1 MNVSPTNSRSV
12 DCGPF
17 EVATSS
23 GGVQAATGCDDGRI
37 GRLQHVCNG
46 MPEPAKSIALPQQG
60 TSAWNRLNSKT
71 KQHAHKLRQAMASA
85 LELHGL
91 GRWGREEIEAAGL
104 RDYQQAFGHA
114 ITARHW
120 WRQFDQVLERANG
133 SSQFDNLS
141 LYLPGRLIRKPA
153 GGSLGQA
160 ATTVPDLAAA
170 VLRIKNTNSPTAA
183 ELLLVWDS
191 AMGEYQRLLDS
202 GVADGRAR
210 RTVIAGLDASG
221 LPLAT
226 TRGALRR
233 NFARKLTRW
242 IEGGRK
248 PSAIRDLRV
257 ENSGRWSELP
267 LTEEDIH
274 KLTARG
280 LQGGVSK
287 AYRDAMAKGELSPE
301 VLRMYIA
308 NPASKSYVPKRVRDL
323 VQPDVEMLQDIH
335 HGPRQANL
343 RGAYIPRDWSDVLPG
358 DWYSADDTTLPLYY
372 WEEGDDGQPRMLRGQ
387 CLVMNDCRVGRIL
400 ALALHSERNYT
411 AKVIRGLILTA
422 HDTYGLP
429 RQGFMFERGIW
440 ASAKLLKGTN
450 DEVPGE
456 ETELGLREW
465 VKFRHAK
472 PGNARAKTVE
482 RIIGLLQTRMEGQP
496 GYCGRNEQTEKF
508 ERLQRKLL
516 DARSGKIHPS
526 EFLLHRDEWAARLHE
541 ICDEYNC
548 EAQDGK
554 MLGGMSPREAWESLF
569 DHSQPLMKLNQDTRY
584 LLANHRRPLKV
595 TRNGICV
602 QIGKERHWFRN
613 EFTGSLIGRILQV
626 YFNPDDLSS
635 VYVKLNSADTA
646 AVVVPAAPAIPAMS
660 ATREQMHAA
669 QASVDAHNRPSRTLY
684 QAIKPHFPDTGPSQ
698 FRRVVADLET
708 VEMGQEIAVEQAAIK
723 TAQSSE
729 DTMNRKANRLRREL
743 GAGAHIPLKRLE
755 IAAQLK
761 KELEK
766 DANPTPKL

>member
-1 MNVSPTNSRSV
+1 MTIRVSTNSAGLAQPGS
-12 DCGPF
+12 
-17 EVATSS
+17 
-23 GGVQAATGCDDGRI
+23 
-37 GRLQHVCNG
+37 
-46 MPEPAKSIALPQQG
+46 
-60 TSAWNRLNSKT
+60 SAWNRLNFKT

-85 LELHGL
+85 LELYHG

-104 RDYQQAFGHA
+104 RDYKQAFGHA
-114 ITARHW
+114 ITSRHW
-120 WRQFDQVLERANG
+120 WRQFDQVVDRANG
-133 SSQFDNLS
+133 STQFDNLS

-153 GGSLGQA
+153 VDTMARIAGI
-160 ATTVPDLAAA
+160 VPGLSAA
-170 VLRIKNTNSPTAA
+170 VLRIKNANSPTAA
-183 ELLLVWDS
+183 ELLLIWDS
-191 AMGEYQRLLDS
+191 AMGEYQHLLDS

-210 RTVIAGLDASG
+210 RTVIAALDASG
-221 LPLAT
+221 LPLAS

-233 NFARKLTRW
+233 NFSRKLTRW

-248 PSAIRDLRV
+248 PGAIRDLRV

-267 LTEEDIH
+267 LTAEDLH

-280 LQGGVSK
+280 LQGGISK
-287 AYRDAMAKGELSPE
+287 AYRDAMAKGELSSG
-301 VLRMYIA
+301 VLQTYIG

-323 VQPDVEMLQDIH
+323 VQPDVAMLQDIH

-343 RGAYIPRDWSDVLPG
+343 RGAYISRDWSDVLPG
-358 DWYSADDTTLPLYY
+358 DWYSGDDTTLVVYY
-372 WEEGDDGQPRMLRGQ
+372 WEEGEDGQPRVLRGQ
-387 CLVMNDCRVGRIL
+387 CLVMNDCRTNRVL

-429 RQGFMFERGIW
+429 RQGFYFERGIW
-440 ASAKLLKGTN
+440 ASAKLLKGAN

-496 GYCGRNEQTEKF
+496 GYCGRNEQIEKF
-508 ERLQRKLL
+508 ERLQRQLL
-516 DARSGKIHPS
+516 DAKSGKKHPS
-526 EFLLHRDEWAARLHE
+526 EFLLHRDQWAERLHE
-541 ICDEYNC
+541 ICDAYNC
-548 EAQDGK
+548 ETQDGQ
-554 MLGGMSPREAWESLF
+554 MLRGMAPREAWESLF
-569 DHSQPLMKLNQDTRY
+569 DHAQPLMKLSQETRY

-613 EFTGSLIGRILQV
+613 EFTGGLIGRILQV

-635 VYVKLNSADTA
+635 VFVKLNSDDTA

-669 QASVDAHNRPSRTLY
+669 QASVDAHNRPARTLY
-684 QAIKPHFPDTGPSQ
+684 QAIKPHFPETGPSQ
-698 FRRVVADLET
+698 FRRVVADHET
-708 VEMGQEIAVEQAAIK
+708 IEMGQEIAVEQAAIK

-743 GAGAHIPLKRLE
+743 GAVAHIPLKRLE

-766 DANPTPKL
+766 DANPTPTL